1 MEEGRQRPM
10 HKLCRSPY
18 CPSRIRSAAMGGQ
31 VIWTDGAGDGKQADA
46 VFREEGLIK

>member
-18 CPSRIRSAAMGGQ
+18 CRSRIRSAAME
-31 VIWTDGAGDGKQADA
+31 ASSFEPMA
-46 VFREEGLIK
+46 RETPSMA

>member
-18 CPSRIRSAAMGGQ
+18 CPSRITSAAMGGYLFL
-31 VIWTDGAGDGKQADA
+31 VCGAGDAKYD
-46 VFREEGLIK
+46 LIR